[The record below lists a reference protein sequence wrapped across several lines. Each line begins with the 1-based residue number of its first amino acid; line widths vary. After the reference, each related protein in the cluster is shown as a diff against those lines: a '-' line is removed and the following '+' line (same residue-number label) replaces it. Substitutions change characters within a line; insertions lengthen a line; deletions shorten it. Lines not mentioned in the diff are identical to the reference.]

1 MKLGLTGGIAS
12 GKSTVSA
19 MLVRLG
25 AKLVDADQVAR
36 EVVLPGEPALMQLSK
51 QFGPDILMSD
61 GSLDRQALGRIVFT
75 PDKQKLK
82 ELEAIL
88 HPAIRARMHKQMDAY
103 LAEEPDR
110 LVIADIPLLFET
122 GQEALYDAVL
132 LVYVPKAIQ
141 LERLMAREGMTAEDA
156 KVRIELQMDME
167 EKKQR
172 ADYIIDN
179 SSTLEHTQRQIENIW
194 RELGYT

>member
-51 QFGPDILMSD
+51 QFGQEIVKPD

-88 HPAIRARMHKQMDAY
+88 HPAIRERMHKQMDAY

-122 GQEALYDAVL
+122 GQESLYDAVL
-132 LVYVPKAIQ
+132 LVYVPKATQ
-141 LERLMAREGMTAEDA
+141 LERLMAREGMTSDEA

-179 SSTLEHTQRQIENIW
+179 SSTLEHTQRQIEKIW

>member
-51 QFGPDILMSD
+51 QFGQEILKSD

-88 HPAIRARMHKQMDAY
+88 HPAIRERMHKRMDAY
-103 LAEEPDR
+103 LAEEPNR

-122 GQEALYDAVL
+122 GQEAMYDAVL
-132 LVYVPKAIQ
+132 LVYVPKVTQ
-141 LERLMAREGMTAEDA
+141 LERLMAREGMTEEEA